1 MSSEKPKFFESSDTL
16 ENHHHELV
24 VHNDDFNTFD
34 FVIRTLVEVCQHH
47 PEQAE
52 QCTTI
57 IHYKGRCPVSS
68 GDFHTLEPK
77 YIEILNRGI
86 TATIE

>member
-1 MSSEKPKFFESSDTL
+1 MTREKTHINPSEDTESTNLRD
-16 ENHHHELV
+16 LV

-34 FVIRTLVEVCQHH
+34 FVIETLIEVCNHQ

-52 QCTTI
+52 QCTMI
-57 IHYKGRCPVSS
+57 IHHKGKCAVKSA
-68 GDFHTLEPK
+68 DYNTLKPMYE
-77 YIEILNRGI
+77 EILNRGI

>member
-1 MSSEKPKFFESSDTL
+1 MTKEKTKNSGSEESLSTKFHD
-16 ENHHHELV
+16 LV

-34 FVIRTLVEVCQHH
+34 FVIETLVDVCKHD

-52 QCTTI
+52 QCTLI
-57 IHYKGRCPVSS
+57 IHHRGKCTVKS
-68 GDFHTLEPK
+68 GDFSTLEPM
-77 YIEILNRGI
+77 YREILNRGI

>member
-1 MSSEKPKFFESSDTL
+1 MTREKTRHSDSVQSLRTNL
-16 ENHHHELV
+16 RDLV

-34 FVIRTLVEVCQHH
+34 YVIQTLIEVCKHE

-52 QCTTI
+52 QCTLI
-57 IHYKGRCPVSS
+57 IHHTGKCSVKS
-68 GDFHTLEPK
+68 GDFSTLKPM
-77 YIEILNRGI
+77 YREILNRGI

>member
-1 MSSEKPKFFESSDTL
+1 MTREKTTPSSGEETLSTKFHD
-16 ENHHHELV
+16 LV

-34 FVIRTLVEVCQHH
+34 FVISTLIEVCDHK

-52 QCTTI
+52 QCTLI
-57 IHYKGRCPVSS
+57 IHHKGKCAVRS
-68 GDFHTLEPK
+68 GDYSTLEPM
-77 YIEILNRGI
+77 YREILNRGI

>member
-1 MSSEKPKFFESSDTL
+1 MTKEKIKNTGSEESLNTKFHD
-16 ENHHHELV
+16 LV

-34 FVIRTLVEVCQHH
+34 FVIETLVQVCKHD

-52 QCTTI
+52 QCTLI
-57 IHYKGRCPVSS
+57 IHHRGKCAVKS
-68 GDFHTLEPK
+68 GDFKTLEPL
-77 YIEILNRGI
+77 YREILNRGI

>member
-1 MSSEKPKFFESSDTL
+1 MNREKPDISSFEDTL
-16 ENHHHELV
+16 NTKVHDLV

-34 FVIRTLVEVCQHH
+34 FVIQTLIEVCKHK

-52 QCTTI
+52 QCTMI
-57 IHYKGRCPVSS
+57 IHYKGKCAVRS
-68 GDFHTLEPK
+68 GDYSTLEPM
-77 YIEILNRGI
+77 YREILNRGI

>member
-1 MSSEKPKFFESSDTL
+1 MAAEKTKISNEEVVLSTKLFD
-16 ENHHHELV
+16 LV

-34 FVIRTLVEVCQHH
+34 FVIRTLIVVCGHE

-52 QCTTI
+52 QCTLI
-57 IHYKGRCPVSS
+57 IHYTGKCAVRS
-68 GDFHTLEPK
+68 GDYSTLEPM
-77 YIEILNRGI
+77 YREILNRGI